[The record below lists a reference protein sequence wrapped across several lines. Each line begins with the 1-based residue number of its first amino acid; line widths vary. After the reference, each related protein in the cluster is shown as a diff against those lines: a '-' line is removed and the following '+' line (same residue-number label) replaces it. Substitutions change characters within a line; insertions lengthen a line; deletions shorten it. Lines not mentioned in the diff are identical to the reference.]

1 MEILQFSFNGVAP
14 ICLLMLLGYG
24 LCHGGFMTERFA
36 QDLNRFAYY
45 VLIPCNLFLQVVR
58 ADLQA
63 VFDPAVVAV
72 SLGGMTAVML
82 VSATIA
88 HFIVPRGHLRG
99 EFVQGV
105 FRGNTAILGIP
116 LITNLYGNVAT
127 GVLAFPMTL
136 VLVYYNVVAPV
147 MLAVYAGTG
156 QKKGGDIVRQV
167 STNPFLIG
175 VVAGIAVSLLS
186 LPIPTFLSNAA
197 NSLGTA
203 GSSMALVALGATTD
217 VRGFRKGGKIA
228 LLATFLRLVVFSSMV
243 LAVGIL
249 LGLRAERL
257 AVLVCF
263 FSTPTAVGSYVLARN
278 VDGDGELSK
287 QILILTTIASMFTM
301 FLTLLALRAL
311 GVM

>member
-82 VSATIA
+82 VSAAIA
-88 HFIVPRGHLRG
+88 HFIVPRGHQRG

-127 GVLAFPMTL
+127 GVLAFP
-136 VLVYYNVVAPV
+136 
-147 MLAVYAGTG
+147 
-156 QKKGGDIVRQV
+156 
-167 STNPFLIG
+167 
-175 VVAGIAVSLLS
+175 
-186 LPIPTFLSNAA
+186 
-197 NSLGTA
+197 
-203 GSSMALVALGATTD
+203 
-217 VRGFRKGGKIA
+217 
-228 LLATFLRLVVFSSMV
+228 
-243 LAVGIL
+243 
-249 LGLRAERL
+249 
-257 AVLVCF
+257 
-263 FSTPTAVGSYVLARN
+263 
-278 VDGDGELSK
+278 
-287 QILILTTIASMFTM
+287 
-301 FLTLLALRAL
+301 
-311 GVM
+311 